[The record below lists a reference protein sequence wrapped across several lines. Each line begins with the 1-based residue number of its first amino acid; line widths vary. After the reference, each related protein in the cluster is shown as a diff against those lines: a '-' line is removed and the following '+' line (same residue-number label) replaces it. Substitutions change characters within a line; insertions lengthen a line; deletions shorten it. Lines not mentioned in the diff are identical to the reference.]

1 MKKTIEFLKS
11 KGVIEELQEMFNAH
25 KPPQGTPEK
34 VLMEAIAEKITFE
47 CDKSEGFEDAFLDAV
62 FEDVYQCIRKELN
75 IEFVEEKEFLS
86 RLLPKELVDL
96 IEKSNA
102 DVQVHV
108 VCLGGNKKGQGEK

>member
-11 KGVIEELQEMFNAH
+11 KGVIEELQNIFNAH

-34 VLMEAIAEKITFE
+34 VISEAINEKIAFE
-47 CDKSEGFEDAFLDAV
+47 CDKDDGFEDAFLDAV
-62 FEDVYQCIRKELN
+62 FEDIAMHVRKELN
-75 IEFVEEKEFLS
+75 IEFVEKNDFLS

-108 VCLGGNKKGQGEK
+108 VCLDGNKKGQGEK

>member
-1 MKKTIEFLKS
+1 MKNTIEFLKN
-11 KGVIEELQEMFNAH
+11 KGVIEDLQEMFNAH

-34 VLMEAIAEKITFE
+34 VISEAIHEKISFE
-47 CDKSEGFEDAFLDAV
+47 CDKSEGFEDAFLDAI
-62 FEDVYQCIRKELN
+62 FDDVAMSVRKELN
-75 IEFVEEKEFLS
+75 IEFIERNEFIS

-108 VCLGGNKKGQGEK
+108 ICLDGKKKGPGEE